1 MRGATQILAM
11 YIVASDSGSGGEGA
25 CGGGEA
31 RQIYPTLA
39 NTNYT
44 SWCICVQAI
53 MEYREEWEIVQ
64 PEADTSTSASPTAV
78 EVAKQTA

>member
-1 MRGATQILAM
+1 
-11 YIVASDSGSGGEGA
+11 
-25 CGGGEA
+25 
-31 RQIYPTLA
+31 
-39 NTNYT
+39 
-44 SWCICVQAI
+44 